1 MRGGLY
7 VGKMKVLSVVGISK
21 SGKTT
26 TIENI
31 IRELTRRG
39 RSVGTIKEIHFHE
52 FKMDMD
58 GTNTDRH
65 KQAGAT
71 LVTARGDK
79 ETDILFQEKL
89 PVNEILRFYNQDYVI
104 MEGVRDGSTA
114 KIVTAHDIE
123 GIESRLDGTVIA
135 ISGRIAS
142 KIREYKGVP
151 VINSMTDIEALVDL
165 IEKRSF
171 RPLPD
176 VSDEC
181 CRACGFTCCELGAR
195 IAQGLSHR
203 GDCVLDRQEV
213 VLRIDGT
220 EIPMV
225 PFVQR
230 IIKNTIIGISSEL
243 NGYSDNGDIEI
254 CVRR

>member
-1 MRGGLY
+1 
-7 VGKMKVLSVVGISK
+7 MKVLSVIGISQ

-39 RSVGTIKEIHFHE
+39 RTVGTIKEIHFHD

-58 GTNTDRH
+58 GTNTHRH
-65 KQAGAT
+65 RQAGAA
-71 LVTARGDK
+71 LVTARGDN
-79 ETDILFQEKL
+79 ETDVMFQEKL
-89 PVNEILRFYNQDYVI
+89 TVNDILKFYNHDYVV
-104 MEGVRDGSTA
+104 MEGVRDSSSA
-114 KIVTAHDIE
+114 KIVTAHDVE

-135 ISGRIAS
+135 ISGRIAAEL
-142 KIREYKGVP
+142 KEYKEIP
-151 VINSMTDIEALVDL
+151 VINSMTHVKELVDL
-165 IEKRSF
+165 IEMKSF
-171 RPLPD
+171 SPLPD
-176 VSDEC
+176 VNDEC
-181 CRACGFTCCELGAR
+181 CRACGFTCYELGAI

-203 GDCVLDRQEV
+203 DDCVLDRQEV

-230 IIKNTIIGISSEL
+230 IIKNTIIGLSIEL

-254 CVRR
+254 CVKR